1 VPEKINKNYF
11 DAFYNRANRRY
22 FGEEPFDR
30 LLIAC
35 ATINYKDVVKDY
47 R

>member
-1 VPEKINKNYF
+1 V
-11 DAFYNRANRRY
+11 NRRY
-22 FGEEPFDR
+22 FGEKLFDR

-35 ATINYKDVVKDY
+35 VSYNYKNFVNDN